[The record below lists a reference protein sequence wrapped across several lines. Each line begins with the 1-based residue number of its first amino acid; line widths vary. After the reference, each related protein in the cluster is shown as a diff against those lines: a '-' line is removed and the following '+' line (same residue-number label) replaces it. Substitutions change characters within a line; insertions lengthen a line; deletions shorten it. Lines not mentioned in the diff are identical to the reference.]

1 MQIDDALLQRLEKL
15 SMLEIKDEHKESVKG
30 HLAEVLGFVENIF
43 ALETHDL
50 KTDTHLSTPSLREDE
65 PKSQP
70 NIAKEI
76 LSQNKHSQDHY
87 FVVPKIIE

>member
-1 MQIDDALLQRLEKL
+1 MQIDDTLLQRLEKL

-30 HLAEVLGFVENIF
+30 HLAEILGFVENIF

-50 KTDTHLSTPSLREDE
+50 KADTHLSAPLREDE
-65 PKSQP
+65 PKNQP
-70 NIAKEI
+70 NTAKEI

>member
-1 MQIDDALLQRLEKL
+1 MQIDDKLLQRLEKL

-30 HLAEVLGFVENIF
+30 HLAEILGFVENIF
-43 ALETHDL
+43 ALETNNL
-50 KTDTHLSTPSLREDE
+50 KTDMHLSTPLREDE
-65 PKSQP
+65 PKNQP

-76 LSQNKHSQDHY
+76 LSHNKHSQDHY

>member
-1 MQIDDALLQRLEKL
+1 MQIDDTLLQRLEKL

-43 ALETHDL
+43 ALETNDL
-50 KTDTHLSTPSLREDE
+50 QTDTELCTPLRGDE

>member
-1 MQIDDALLQRLEKL
+1 MQIDDTLLQRLEKL

-43 ALETHDL
+43 ALETNDL
-50 KTDTHLSTPSLREDE
+50 KTDTKLYTPLREDE

-70 NIAKEI
+70 HIAKEI
-76 LSQNKHSQDHY
+76 LSQNKHSQNHY

>member
-30 HLAEVLGFVENIF
+30 HLAEILGFVENIF
-43 ALETHDL
+43 ALETNDL
-50 KTDTHLSTPSLREDE
+50 KTDTHLNTPLREDE

-76 LSQNKHSQDHY
+76 LSHNKHSQDHY

>member
-30 HLAEVLGFVENIF
+30 HLAEILGFVENIF
-43 ALETHDL
+43 ALETSTL
-50 KTDTHLSTPSLREDE
+50 KTDTKLYTPLREDE

-70 NIAKEI
+70 NTAEEI
-76 LSQNKHSQDHY
+76 LSQNKHSQNHY

>member
-43 ALETHDL
+43 ALETSTL
-50 KTDTHLSTPSLREDE
+50 KTDTELCTPLREDV

-70 NIAKEI
+70 NIANEI

>member
-1 MQIDDALLQRLEKL
+1 MQIDDKLLQRLEKL

-30 HLAEVLGFVENIF
+30 HLAEILGFVENIF
-43 ALETHDL
+43 ALETHEL
-50 KTDTHLSTPSLREDE
+50 KTDAHLSTPLREDE
-65 PKSQP
+65 PKSQ
-70 NIAKEI
+70 NTAKDI

>member
-1 MQIDDALLQRLEKL
+1 MQIDDTLLQRLEKL

-30 HLAEVLGFVENIF
+30 HLAEILGFVENIF
-43 ALETHDL
+43 ALETSTL
-50 KTDTHLSTPSLREDE
+50 KTDTDLCTPLREDE

>member
-1 MQIDDALLQRLEKL
+1 MQIDDKLLQRLEKL

-30 HLAEVLGFVENIF
+30 HLAEILGFVENIF
-43 ALETHDL
+43 ALETNNL
-50 KTDTHLSTPSLREDE
+50 KTDTHLSTPLREDE
-65 PKSQP
+65 LKSQP
-70 NIAKEI
+70 HIAKEI

>member
-1 MQIDDALLQRLEKL
+1 MQIDDTLLQRLEKL

-43 ALETHDL
+43 ALETNNL
-50 KTDTHLSTPSLREDE
+50 KTDTELYTPLREDE

-70 NIAKEI
+70 HIAKEI

>member
-15 SMLEIKDEHKESVKG
+15 SMLEIKDEHKESVKS

-43 ALETHDL
+43 ALETNDL
-50 KTDTHLSTPSLREDE
+50 KTDTKLYTPLREDE

-70 NIAKEI
+70 HIAKEI